1 MTSKSKRTLQDHG
14 GTTDMNDNSSVKAY
28 WSLLLSKRYWLEV
41 QFGLPPKDPW
51 APTNDMRL
59 YQVDRVKPLD
69 VSQTPKSLDM
79 VVALNRTFLE
89 VAEGRYTRRGFGG
102 MVYSLLLAPLLC
114 AGGIVLWFVF
124 SGKASIGWS
133 LLLLLEFLVI
143 EVPLLW
149 LIGYHWKQEMWD
161 YTYKPTR
168 LVRATRKVHVFQ
180 HNGPGGV
187 WSMDWDKMVF
197 CLKKGGLNWGL
208 MGYMPDERGQVTR
221 AFYLGA
227 IVPGNSD
234 GSGAYEPLQAHWEYF
249 RRYMDD
255 EEESVPLPEVILPI
269 GDRREPFLFGVKQ
282 LGRMFGPLA
291 LLFAPL
297 TTLASVFRWIGM
309 RLSRMP
315 RWSEEVEAQC
325 QIAPDDTTDQLI
337 PRRVRNPVEVAV
349 GVMFML
355 AVDAVLLWLL
365 CTHVFHVER
374 IFNH

>member
-1 MTSKSKRTLQDHG
+1 MSED
-14 GTTDMNDNSSVKAY
+14 SSIKAY
-28 WSLLLSKRYWLEV
+28 WGLLFNKRYWLEV

-51 APTNDMRL
+51 APTNDMLL
-59 YQVDRVKPLD
+59 YQVDRAKPLP
-69 VSQTPKSLDM
+69 VSLVPKPMDM
-79 VVALNRTFLE
+79 VVALNKTYME

-102 MVYSLLLAPLLC
+102 MMYSLLLTPVLFVAGILLW
-114 AGGIVLWFVF
+114 VVF
-124 SGKASIGWS
+124 LDERASVGWS
-133 LLLLLEFLVI
+133 LAYLLAFAVLIL
-143 EVPLLW
+143 PLAL

-161 YTYKPTR
+161 YTYKPVR

-208 MGYMPDERGQVTR
+208 MGYMPDENGQVTH

-249 RRYMDD
+249 RRYMEDG
-255 EEESVPLPEVILPI
+255 EESVPLPEVILPI

-297 TTLASVFRWIGM
+297 TTLAGVFRWIGM

-315 RWSEEVEAQC
+315 RWPEEVEAQC
-325 QIAPDDTTDQLI
+325 QIASDDTTDQSI

-349 GVMFML
+349 GVVFML
-355 AVDAVLLWLL
+355 TVDAVLLWLL

-374 IFNH
+374 IFNR